1 MAISLNRVTLIG
13 NVGKDPEI
21 RSTQDGR
28 EVASF
33 PLATSESWRDK
44 TSGDKKERTEWHR
57 VVIFSQPLINVLKN
71 YVHKGSKLYI
81 EGALHTRKWNDQ
93 NGVERQT
100 TEIVIQSYSGSIM
113 MLDGKGQPYSAQPSG
128 ESNSVNRDPS
138 HIEDKQSKS
147 NNNFEIEHLDDEIP
161 F

>member
-13 NVGKDPEI
+13 NVGKDPEV

-44 TSGDKKERTEWHR
+44 SSGDKKERTEWHR
-57 VVIFSQPLINVLKN
+57 IVIFSQPLINVIKN

-100 TEIVIQSYSGSIM
+100 TEIVIQSYNGSIM
-113 MLDGKGQPYSAQPSG
+113 MLDGKGQPYTAQTSG
-128 ESNSVNRDPS
+128 ESNSVNREPT
-138 HIEDKQSKS
+138 HMEDKQSK